1 MSALQEA
8 IEYFR
13 RVGMHTRVT
22 ALEEESRRQDA
33 AARTLI
39 SMGYVWSGGEY
50 YFPPKPDML
59 EPQSRIIPV
68 TLISGDDD
76 CALVK

>member
-8 IEYFR
+8 IDYFR

-33 AARTLI
+33 AQRTLMA
-39 SMGYVWSGGEY
+39 MGYVWSGGEY
-50 YFPPKPDML
+50 YKPPVVQPK
-59 EPQSRIIPV
+59 IIPG
-68 TLISGDDD
+68 TITGDDD
-76 CALVK
+76 NPIFVPGG